1 MNKGFTLIELL
12 VVVLIIGILVAIA
25 VPKYERAIWT
35 TRARLLQATVKSVA
49 DAQQRYILANGG
61 CAQSFEELDLSFDS
75 LPNKTPFSGGFFM
88 IYPVSPLSS
97 DAVRGN
103 DYIEVALAGFA
114 TSSNSVC
121 WTLGRFKQGPYKG
134 GGFAKTDGFAVIHSD
149 YRVGTS
155 RLKKLYC
162 TETNTST
169 EQFCQR
175 HAGTGATP
183 TLTFTP
189 SQPGTRFY
197 AL

>member
-25 VPKYERAIWT
+25 VPKYEKAIWT
-35 TRARLLQATVKSVA
+35 TRARLLQATVKNVA

-61 CAQSFEELDLSFDS
+61 CAHSFEELDLSFDS
-75 LPNKTPFSGGFFM
+75 LPVTTTDSSQFM
-88 IYPVSPLSS
+88 IYPVFPLSS

-103 DYIEVALAGFA
+103 DYFEVALGGYDRDG
-114 TSSNSVC
+114 VC
-121 WTLGRFKQGPYKG
+121 YTLGRFKKGPYTG
-134 GGFAKTDGFAVIHSD
+134 AGFKKTDGFVVIHSD
-149 YRVGTS
+149 FRVGTS
-155 RLKKLYC
+155 HLKKLYC

-183 TLTFTP
+183 TFTFTP
-189 SQPGTRFY
+189 YSPGTRFY